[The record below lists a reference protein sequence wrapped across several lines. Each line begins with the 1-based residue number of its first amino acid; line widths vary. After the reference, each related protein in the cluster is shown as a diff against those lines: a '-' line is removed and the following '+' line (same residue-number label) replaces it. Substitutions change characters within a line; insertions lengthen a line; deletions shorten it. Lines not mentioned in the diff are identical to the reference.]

1 MEENNVKPHH
11 GDKARIIVLCVF
23 LALASFTLI
32 FAYSIGIPIFAAPS
46 SAVTSSSDSNASSS
60 MEIAGQIGG
69 AIAVGWAI
77 VLAVLLVLFLV
88 GLVLADAIIGTIASF
103 RHMKRSERPYR
114 VWYLV
119 LGILHS
125 ILIAASVTLLIILFI
140 PHT

>member
-1 MEENNVKPHH
+1 
-11 GDKARIIVLCVF
+11 
-23 LALASFTLI
+23 
-32 FAYSIGIPIFAAPS
+32 
-46 SAVTSSSDSNASSS
+46 

-88 GLVLADAIIGTIASF
+88 GLALVDAIIGTIACF
-103 RHMKRSERPYR
+103 RHMKRSERPYL

-125 ILIAASVTLLIILFI
+125 ILIAASVTLLILLFI
-140 PHT
+140 PIPVRVRYYSMCEGCGGTAEMTKEEFYGKQ